1 MTPDQIKAA
10 ISVLQAFADNKAIQ
24 WRDHQGQWVDVSGI
38 YLDTAHHSNN
48 FRYRIKPEPREW
60 WFVGN
65 AGCGGDNWIKEYGE
79 LCSKNPNN
87 PVAKHLVEVDP

>member
-1 MTPDQIKAA
+1 MTREQIKAA
-10 ISVLQAFADNKAIQ
+10 VPVLQAFAVGKSIQ
-24 WRDHQGQWVDVSGI
+24 WRDHRGQWVDVSGMQF
-38 YLDTAHHSNN
+38 DTSDSDD

-87 PVAKHLVEVDP
+87 PSAKHLVEVEP